1 MADTQQQ
8 QKEGHDLSFPMS
20 LREIARQE
28 NISHQAVSE
37 ILARALL
44 KLKKALD
51 KKGIKIED
59 LL

>member
-1 MADTQQQ
+1 
-8 QKEGHDLSFPMS
+8 MS